1 MRIWNEWNKES
12 FVVRTNALLVNTLIL
27 TGEVSVSI
35 CDCWQNNDHTSILG
49 MNLAVKK
56 QEELAARRGRGEGGK
71 HLRTLIQPCPSYEGY
86 IPAVFMREWQKSD
99 PFPLHHFW
107 PSARKMCASLQLLSN
122 CPYTLFLLCSFFSFP
137 NFFLPKWYFFSSAG
151 VVTVQ

>member
-12 FVVRTNALLVNTLIL
+12 FVVRTNALLVNTLIS

-49 MNLAVKK
+49 MNLAVEQ
-56 QEELAARRGRGEGGK
+56 QEELAARKGREK
-71 HLRTLIQPCPSYEGY
+71 ALAHSN
-86 IPAVFMREWQKSD
+86 PAVSQLRRLHSGGFSKKMAKIRS
-99 PFPLHHFW
+99 FPSSSFW

-122 CPYTLFLLCSFFSFP
+122 CPYNLFLLCSFFSFP